1 VQIEHITGKYTGHP
15 VTWEE
20 LLAAG
25 STGDPVAR
33 ALAHALQRTADAVGD
48 AETELTRIADSID
61 ASLATV
67 RANVEATAGQAV
79 PTVNTWGELQ
89 ANGPRFDTLIGR
101 RDERIA
107 HLRALTRLWQ
117 TATAT
122 EAAPPSGVLGPALI
136 SLGLQT
142 IAPAHATTAAA
153 YRHRRGDRHLDVS
166 LHPHGAASIEI
177 NASDAGTAGWT
188 ATFGPDTPT
197 PVVVAA
203 VRAALH
209 LHRMA

>member
-1 VQIEHITGKYTGHP
+1 MQIEHITGKYTGHA

-25 STGDPVAR
+25 RTGDPVAR
-33 ALAHALQRTADAVGD
+33 VLAHALQRAADAVGD
-48 AETELTRIADSID
+48 AETELTRITDSID

-79 PTVNTWGELQ
+79 PSVNTWGELQ
-89 ANGPRFDTLIGR
+89 ANGPRFDTLIGL

-107 HLRALTRLWQ
+107 HLRTLTRLWQ

-122 EAAPPSGVLGPALI
+122 EPAPASDDLGPALTG
-136 SLGLQT
+136 LGLQT

-153 YRHRRGDRHLDVS
+153 YRHRRGDRQLDVS
-166 LHPHGAASIEI
+166 VDPHGAAGTEI
-177 NASDAGTAGWT
+177 NASTAGTAVWT

-197 PVVVAA
+197 QVVVAA

-209 LHRMA
+209 LHRVP